1 MQNTILRFDKVN
13 KSDTVKIW
21 VFNPINH
28 IPQFSRQMKSEIGY
42 NCVLGQNYITYNE
55 PKLKYFAIMHEKY
68 VRLKLELT

>member
-1 MQNTILRFDKVN
+1 
-13 KSDTVKIW
+13 
-21 VFNPINH
+21 
-28 IPQFSRQMKSEIGY
+28 MKSEIGY